1 LTWSKIRD
9 VARRLNVTI
18 GSISESNVFDKMMEL
33 EIPESVADFEGV
45 CEIEEPSIS
54 VKFVKLFILS
64 ESLAF
69 SFRFITFNNMTD
81 ELDFEG

>member
-1 LTWSKIRD
+1 MKSLHTTYQFRD
-9 VARRLNVTI
+9 
-18 GSISESNVFDKMMEL
+18 FME
-33 EIPESVADFEGV
+33 DFEGV
-45 CEIEEPSIS
+45 SEIEELSIN
-54 VKFVKLFILS
+54 VKFVKLFILL